1 MFPSPPAVEKLTL
14 FAMRKG
20 GAMVDEAERESGAN
34 ENGVINRPAV
44 TGWDPYEVWL
54 TRIRPHQHLIGPP
67 TAYRHT
73 RNRAHAPTH
82 PFRYVGASGAA
93 SRVMRE
99 VAFLLFP
106 MSMKSLPP
114 LARSKAIEIANALAE
129 RGCDEGTAVRIAIAQ
144 ARRWASWRLEGL

>member
-1 MFPSPPAVEKLTL
+1 
-14 FAMRKG
+14 
-20 GAMVDEAERESGAN
+20 MVDEAEREPGAN
-34 ENGVINRPAV
+34 ENGAIDRPAV
-44 TGWDPYEVWL
+44 TGWDPYQVWL
-54 TRIRPHQHLIGPP
+54 TRIRPHQQLIGP
-67 TAYRHT
+67 
-73 RNRAHAPTH
+73 RAHAPTH

-129 RGCDEGTAVRIAIAQ
+129 RGCDEGTAVRIAVAQ